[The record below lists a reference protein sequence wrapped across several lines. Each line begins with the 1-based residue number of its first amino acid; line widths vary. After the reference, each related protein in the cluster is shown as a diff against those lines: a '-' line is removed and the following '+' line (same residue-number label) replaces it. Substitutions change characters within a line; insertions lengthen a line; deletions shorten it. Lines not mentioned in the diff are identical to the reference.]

1 MKTLTNKLTVPE
13 AGEDILES
21 LETAAMNSTAVIPV
35 ASVDEATLVANQMMA
50 TGRAITS
57 TRPVIFVVNRVNI
70 YIYDG
75 DIMRPA
81 VQNLYYK
88 ATKKGSGAWKTLKP
102 SAGDVTILSCPCAAK
117 PYRRMVSVNAVLN
130 INIGKGDESV
140 SGYVKSFIEI
150 DGVNCG
156 ATRLDESSLEGSN
169 MMGRRVVEAGETP
182 DIKLQ
187 FRAYGA
193 NMKYYISTALGAF
206 IYAET
211 RPVTMDIEESI
222 IIDDPDS

>member
-1 MKTLTNKLTVPE
+1 MKTLTNKMQVPE
-13 AGEDILES
+13 YGEDLLDSLES
-21 LETAAMNSTAVIPV
+21 TLMNSTAVIPV

-50 TGRAITS
+50 AGRPITS
-57 TRPVIFVVNRVNI
+57 AAPVLFVVNRVNI

-75 DIMRPA
+75 GLMRPA

-88 ATKKGSGAWKTLKP
+88 ATRKGSGTWKTLKP
-102 SAGDVTILSCPCAAK
+102 SEGDKTILSCPCAAK

-130 INIGKGDESV
+130 INIGKVDESV
-140 SGYVKSFIEI
+140 PGYVKSFIEI

-156 ATRLDESSLEGSN
+156 ATRLDESSMEGSN
-169 MMGRRVVEAGETP
+169 MMGRCVVEAGETP

-222 IIDDPDS
+222 IIDDPD